1 MRFSVLS
8 AVAALASLSHAA
20 YSDPVDLLTDINQ
33 IQRYWGQISPY
44 HDNPDDRFGVEY
56 VGLPSGCQIESV
68 HTLQRHAQRFQTSAN
83 DDGELDQF
91 FAQKLANYTSGMST
105 NKTGLFTGPLRFL
118 NTYSYML
125 QDTGLLT
132 GIGSLT
138 EFQSGVSF
146 WNRYGRTIFNASVAQ
161 LQYNASFPNGTAR
174 PPISLRTTSQS
185 RIYNSML
192 GWALGFFGTSFQ
204 PVPDDTLANFTS
216 PFNVIVIPEG
226 GTENNT
232 LASYD
237 SCANDIVPDIGTI
250 GDMDLFTYIP
260 KYLGA
265 ATARLQRYAP
275 EGFKFT
281 TNDTYA
287 MQSICAYEQAYI
299 GQSEFCTFFT
309 ADEWA
314 GFENTLDMEYYYDYS
329 YGNPTGRAQG
339 IGYVEELIAR
349 LTHEYIDSSDSAVN
363 STYDDNPTT
372 FPLGQPFYAD
382 FSHDDI
388 LVSVLT
394 ALSMD
399 YFRDPPSLSQFPPN
413 PNRHFI
419 LSDLTPF
426 GARLIT
432 EVIGCSVPDPAP
444 AKASRVQYTPTAYGY
459 DPKNATSK
467 FIRMRLNNG
476 ILPLNSIRG
485 GACGNTT
492 SGRVD
497 GLCALPNFLESQATA
512 SALSNYG
519 FACFGNYT
527 LTNGTSGADYDGT
540 VFANSSS
547 IKLQ

>member
-1 MRFSVLS
+1 MRLTAISTTG
-8 AVAALASLSHAA
+8 ALAFVSHAA

-33 IQRYWGQISPY
+33 IQRYWGQITPY
-44 HDNPDDRFGVEY
+44 HDNPEDYFGVEY
-56 VGLPSGCQIESV
+56 VGLPSGCQIESA

-91 FAQKLANYTSGMST
+91 FAQKLLNYTSGVST
-105 NKTGLFTGPLRFL
+105 NKTGSFTGPLRFL
-118 NTYSYML
+118 NTYSYIM

-132 GIGSLT
+132 GIGALT

-174 PPISLRTTSQS
+174 PTISLRTTSQS

-192 GWALGFFGTSFQ
+192 SWALGFFGTSYQ
-204 PVPDDTLANFTS
+204 PVPDDTLSNFTT

-237 SCANDIVPDIGTI
+237 SCPNGNIPEIGFI
-250 GDMDLFTYIP
+250 GDADLFSYIP

-265 ATARLQRYAP
+265 ATKRLQRYAP
-275 EGFKFT
+275 EGFKLT
-281 TNDTYA
+281 ANDTYA

-299 GQSEFCTFFT
+299 GQSEFCTLFT

-314 GFENTLDMEYYYDYS
+314 GFENTLDMEYFYDYS
-329 YGNPTGRAQG
+329 FGNPTGRAQG
-339 IGYVEELIAR
+339 LGYVEELIAR
-349 LTHEYIDSSDSAVN
+349 LTHEYITSSDSSVN
-363 STYDDNPTT
+363 STYDDNGRT

-388 LVSVLT
+388 IVSVLT
-394 ALSMD
+394 AMSVD
-399 YFRDPPSLSQFPPN
+399 YFRDPPSLAQFPPN
-413 PNRHFI
+413 PHRHFI

-432 EVIGCSVPDPAP
+432 EVIGCSSPDPAP
-444 AKASRVQYTPTAYGY
+444 VKESRVQYTPTTYGY

-476 ILPLNSIRG
+476 IVPLNTIRG
-485 GACGNTT
+485 GKCGTAS

-497 GLCALPNFLESQATA
+497 GLCALESFVESQ
-512 SALSNYG
+512 SQVSELSNYD

-527 LTNGTSGADYDGT
+527 LKNGTGGADYDGT
-540 VFANSSS
+540 VFVNSSS
-547 IKLQ
+547 IKS